1 MNAVCKVA
9 CLVLLLSLPHPGFAS
24 DKYAAQGAGGAV
36 LYTRYCA
43 SCHGPAGRGD
53 GEDAPFFE
61 PQPRD
66 LRSGFLDRYSTA
78 ELARRVRTGAP
89 LMLAVDVEALR
100 RQASSVEELV
110 EYMQRLPAINWHLVN
125 PGWDLYVER
134 CESCHGA
141 TGEPQQIPDGVK
153 PPRSLSD
160 PAFQKSLDADQPI
173 EAVRHGRD
181 GMPALT
187 PRVSIEHGQ
196 QIAAFVRLLS
206 PGFTLYSR
214 YCANCHADDGRGAQS
229 LGEVLGE
236 EIALPAVV
244 FDRAFFAS
252 HSRER
257 LRQSVWHMLST
268 HEPQMPHFRYLLTQD
283 QLESII
289 TYLRAAK
296 PTPSH

>member
-1 MNAVCKVA
+1 MITVSKVA
-9 CLVLLLSLPHPGFAS
+9 SLALLLYLPHAAFAFDTS
-24 DKYAAQGAGGAV
+24 AAAGAGGAV
-36 LYTRYCA
+36 LYARYCA

-53 GEDAPFFE
+53 GQDAPFFK

-66 LRSGFLDRYSTA
+66 LRGGFLDKHSTA

-89 LMLAVDVEALR
+89 LILAVDVEALR

-110 EYMQRLPAINWHLVN
+110 EYVQRLPTINWHLVN
-125 PGWDLYVER
+125 SGWDLYVER

-141 TGEPQQIPDGVK
+141 TGEPQQVPDGVK

-160 PAFQKSLDADQPI
+160 PALQKSMDADQLI
-173 EAVRHGRD
+173 EAVRHGRH
-181 GMPALT
+181 GMPGLT
-187 PRVSIEHGQ
+187 PRVSIEQGQ

-214 YCANCHADDGRGAQS
+214 YCASCHADDGRGAQS

-252 HSRER
+252 QSRER

-268 HEPQMPHFRYLLTQD
+268 HEPQMPHFRYLLTQA
-283 QLESII
+283 QVESII
-289 TYLRAAK
+289 TYLRTAK
-296 PTPSH
+296 ATPVP